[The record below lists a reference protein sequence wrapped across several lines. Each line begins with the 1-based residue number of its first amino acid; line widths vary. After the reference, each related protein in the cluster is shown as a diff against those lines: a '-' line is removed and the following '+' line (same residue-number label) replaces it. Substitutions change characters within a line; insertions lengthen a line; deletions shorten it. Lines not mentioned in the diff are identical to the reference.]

1 MVRSKPLGGDLV
13 EQETI
18 RAVAFVVIGL
28 VTALL
33 VGMEVAANL
42 RQERQRDAEAAEIQ
56 ERSES

>member
-18 RAVAFVVIGL
+18 RAAAFVVIGL